1 MYWDIETSPDEEE
14 ELIKKT
20 AKKIHA
26 RGIDTA
32 VILFLESTKPLAYI
46 GGEMSRLFI
55 SPFLPALG
63 EPYGITGEKLINVF
77 EKRENIEKLILLL
90 EEMTKE
96 DEKRKK
102 KERENRKDTQERSQN
117 SKKGSEKRKGLRKY
131 IPW

>member
-1 MYWDIETSPDEEE
+1 MYWDIETTPDEEE
-14 ELIKKT
+14 ELILKT

-32 VILFLESTKPLAYI
+32 AIIFLESTKPLAYV

-77 EKRENIEKLILLL
+77 EKRENIEKLIQLL

-102 KERENRKDTQERSQN
+102 KDRESSKNNREG
-117 SKKGSEKRKGLRKY
+117 SKNKKRKPEKRKGWRKY